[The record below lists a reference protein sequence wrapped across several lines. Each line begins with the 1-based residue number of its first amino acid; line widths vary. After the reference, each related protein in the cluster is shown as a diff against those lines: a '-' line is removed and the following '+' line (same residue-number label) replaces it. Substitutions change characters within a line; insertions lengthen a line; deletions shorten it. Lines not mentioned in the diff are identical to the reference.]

1 MLIVLS
7 FAVLVLAIGM
17 LVLFA
22 MMGELSSRVPQGGGP
37 ERSAVIS
44 PLETERIGHSPAYWP
59 PGLSHL
65 KQGDG
70 CLLVLSSSCT
80 SCQDVAL
87 QVTRNPGHLEWQ
99 EMAVLVSAF
108 DAKVGKEFVTGHGLE
123 SVPHHV
129 DERGSWVAGE
139 FSIRQS
145 PVALTFSGGQL
156 MAAYSFHDVA
166 ALRAAISETR
176 QDAARQPERTG
187 S

>member
-22 MMGELSSRVPQGGGP
+22 MLGELSARVPQGGGSQP
-37 ERSAVIS
+37 STVVV
-44 PLETERIGHSPAYWP
+44 PLETKRIGHSPGYWP
-59 PGLSHL
+59 AELSHL
-65 KQGDG
+65 EQGDG

-80 SCQDVAL
+80 SCQDVAM
-87 QVTRNPGHLEWQ
+87 QVMRSPGHLEWQ
-99 EMAVLVSAF
+99 EMAVLVSAS
-108 DAKVGKEFVTGHGLE
+108 DAKAGKEFVSRHGLGP
-123 SVPHHV
+123 VPHYV
-129 DERGSWVAGE
+129 DERGSWVTGE

>member
-22 MMGELSSRVPQGGGP
+22 MMGELAARVPQGGGP
-37 ERSAVIS
+37 ERSTVID
-44 PLETERIGHSPAYWP
+44 PLETERIGHAPEHWP

-80 SCQDVAL
+80 SCQDVAM

-108 DAKVGKEFVTGHGLE
+108 DARAGKEFVSRHGLGP
-123 SVPHHV
+123 VPHYV
-129 DERGSWVAGE
+129 DERGSWVMGE

-176 QDAARQPERTG
+176 QAAARQPERTG
-187 S
+187 L